1 MDTPF
6 LTALPF
12 IFSLLKYIY
21 FEIMINPEEI
31 KKNSTEN
38 SPVPFMLPSLMVTSY
53 LTIVQFQS
61 QETDIGT
68 ILLTGLLSSLLP
80 LPSEKCPD

>member
-1 MDTPF
+1 MDTHF

-12 IFSLLKYIY
+12 IFSLFKYIY

-31 KKNSTEN
+31 KNSTEN

-68 ILLTGLLSSLLP
+68 ILLTGLLSSLTT
-80 LPSEKCPD
+80 SE